1 MSYYTYR
8 APPQKKEAPLPC
20 QTINISLEASALL
33 LTVVLLVSLATRK
46 ERTPQ
51 WVLLTAATALHVVN
65 TLGDLFSWV
74 LTSDVT
80 LALPSQA
87 SNFVTYLAA
96 PLAYT
101 AFILAAC
108 GEFGKRK
115 RSCSVACK
123 AIGSAIIVIGLAS
136 ACLPFVNLTTGILFS
151 IDADN
156 TFTWGQLN
164 LLPDML
170 VAVQIV
176 LSLPLALERSSK
188 GRKLA
193 GFAAWVSIMALP
205 LIALALEQCWPT
217 LMFIYPAVSLSL
229 LLVYTA
235 MQSNQ
240 EHELREK
247 RLELAESQS
256 RMLSS
261 QITSHFMF
269 NSLQAMRELCIQDP
283 TRAASA
289 IETFSDYLRGSLDVA
304 GKGGGLVPLSQEIS
318 HVKAYLKLEQIDTAG
333 TFSVEWD
340 LADKTFLL
348 PALTVQPLV
357 ENAVRHGI
365 GSSQDGIIVI
375 SSWEDAAGHHVSV
388 KDNGKGFTSE
398 KSAGLGI
405 ALDNVRTRLNL
416 LCNGTLC
423 LEPGGQGTCATITI
437 PFS

>member
-1 MSYYTYR
+1 M
-8 APPQKKEAPLPC
+8 PC
-20 QTINISLEASALL
+20 QTINISLEALALL
-33 LTVVLLVSLATRK
+33 LTVVLLVSLAARK
-46 ERTPQ
+46 DHSPQ
-51 WVLLTAATALHVVN
+51 WQLLIVATMLHAIS

-74 LTSDVT
+74 LTSDV
-80 LALPSQA
+80 ALSLPAQA

-115 RSCSVACK
+115 GSCNVACK
-123 AIGSAIIVIGLAS
+123 AIGLAIIAIGLVS
-136 ACLPFVNLTTGILFS
+136 ACLPFVNLATGILFS

-156 TFTWGQLN
+156 TFTWGPLN
-164 LLPDML
+164 QLPDSL
-170 VAVQIV
+170 VAIQIA
-176 LSLPLALERSSK
+176 LSLPLALEQPPK
-188 GRKLA
+188 GKKLA
-193 GFAAWVSIMALP
+193 GFATWVSIMALP
-205 LIALALEQCWPT
+205 LIALALELCWPT
-217 LMFIYPAVSLSL
+217 LMFIYPAASLSL

-240 EHELREK
+240 EQELREK

-269 NSLQAMRELCIQDP
+269 NSLQAVRELCIQNP
-283 TRAASA
+283 ARAASA

-304 GKGGGLVPLSQEIS
+304 GKNGGLVPLSQEIS

-333 TFSVEWD
+333 AFKVEWA
-340 LADKTFLL
+340 LADKTFRL

-365 GSSQDGIIVI
+365 GSSQNGIITI
-375 SSWEDAAGHHVSV
+375 SSWEDEAGHHVSV
-388 KDNGKGFTSE
+388 KDNGRGITPE

-405 ALDNVRTRLNL
+405 ALDNVRTRLSL
-416 LCNGTLC
+416 LCNGTLL
-423 LEPGGQGTCATITI
+423 LESGPQGTTATITI